1 MKRIYKILMS
11 TFLLIFLAN
20 LVIFAQNQ
28 EVKTNNEIEI
38 LISTFL
44 GNESRNYYGNKAPD
58 KLDTIWKIY
67 LGEGISPAY
76 GKEKV
81 WKGAGWTGQP
91 LLVRENNKLFLIQGA
106 FDYNLKKIN
115 AKSGKIIWQYKFDD
129 IIKGTPTIWHNK
141 NAKIPENEYII
152 IQGSRFG
159 YWNSLDDKY
168 IPSLRAISYITGK
181 ELWRLNVKKTDSY
194 SRDVDGSALVLNNT
208 AYLALENGIFT
219 VFDPNPTNQIMLDGK
234 KQPKVYQEIQ
244 YYTKKDMELHGNDLV
259 SESSPTLL
267 NDRIYTLSGTGRIYG
282 YNMKSKKNDWEFYI
296 GTDMNGSAPATDDGC
311 LLIPIEKQYMPGPGG
326 VMKINP
332 SKPKNERVVWFYPT
346 KNKKWYHWE
355 GGIIGSVSC
364 NDSYV
369 DDTENHFAVFLDV
382 TGELTVVDHQS
393 IEKKKMVLGPDSL
406 TKYPT
411 PKLIAKVQIPGTIST
426 PIMVKDKIIAC
437 TDDGIFLY
445 QLFQTKKNKYN
456 LELIDKVSGL
466 EIDATPIV
474 WDGKVYIAVR
484 DGYMYCFGSK

>member
-1 MKRIYKILMS
+1 MKRIYKILIS
-11 TFLLIFLAN
+11 TFLLTFLAN